1 MYEGVRLAEILD
13 KSTSC
18 LRHWL
23 WIPGQLNP
31 ADWIT
36 RTTLSAQDMGAGS
49 LYQTGLACFLNAA
62 AVPEPPPEL
71 EVEESLGQ
79 RAAALAAVYA
89 KLSRRLASEVLE
101 LRGDTPKWKAAGPD
115 KLKVGSL
122 CAFFDQSIGTSSK
135 YRIGTVTEVKTSS
148 DGIIRSAKVSYKVGK
163 TNYTTTRSAR
173 CIVVL

>member
-1 MYEGVRLAEILD
+1 MNSRPVGQFS
-13 KSTSC
+13 KSAGC
-18 LRHWL
+18 
-23 WIPGQLNP
+23 
-31 ADWIT
+31 
-36 RTTLSAQDMGAGS
+36 TTAL
-49 LYQTGLACFLNAA
+49 TPACFLNAA
-62 AVPEPPPEL
+62 AVPELPPEL
-71 EVEESLGQ
+71 EVEESLGR

-122 CAFFDQSIGTSSK
+122 CVFFDQSIGTSSK

-163 TNYTTTRSAR
+163 TNYTTTRSAL